1 MAAETEPTIQ
11 SLAEGQ
17 QQLTEGQQ
25 QITSLLANF
34 IAEQRQFNERTD
46 HRLETIQA
54 DVGEQRELY
63 QQLYMLYQAQRNING
78 EIERRIKRIEDN
90 LLEQRQFNDE
100 QRQFNDE
107 QRRFNAEQRQFNE
120 RTEARLRIMHDDI
133 AEVKGGHARV
143 ETLRRAGA
151 IAAAL
156 NFLYE
161 RTLSPSE
168 LDDMVRENPGIGVAA
183 NELQSFAKAGLVIKG
198 KDSSLLTNYI
208 AVEISYTADQRDID
222 RAIRNA
228 DLLSRFTGRPAHP
241 VIASVRNDSVVSNLV
256 ADGFIRWYEIP
267 QRDLQAA

>member
-17 QQLTEGQQ
+17 QQLT
-25 QITSLLANF
+25 SLLTNF

-46 HRLETIQA
+46 HRLETMQA

-90 LLEQRQFNDE
+90 LLEQRQFND
-100 QRQFNDE
+100 
-107 QRRFNAEQRQFNE
+107 EQRQFNE

-183 NELQSFAKAGLVIKG
+183 NELQSFAKADLVIKG

>member
-17 QQLTEGQQ
+17 QQLT
-25 QITSLLANF
+25 SLLTNF

-90 LLEQRQFNDE
+90 LL
-100 QRQFNDE
+100 
-107 QRRFNAEQRQFNE
+107 EQRQFNE

-183 NELQSFAKAGLVIKG
+183 NELQSFTKADLVIKG